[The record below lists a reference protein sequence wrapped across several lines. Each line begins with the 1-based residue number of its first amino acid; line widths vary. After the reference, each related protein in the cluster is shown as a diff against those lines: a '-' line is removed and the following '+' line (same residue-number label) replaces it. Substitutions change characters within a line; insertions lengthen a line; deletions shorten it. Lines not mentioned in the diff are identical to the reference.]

1 MKPALLLAL
10 LIATT
15 SASYGQDGPNLRY
28 DVGLNV
34 SCDDT
39 SLRTRIESLLSRGLR
54 SLDDVVVV
62 SLDRARYE
70 LAVVAIQDR
79 NPNGSAIGHS
89 ISLVIYD
96 HYPQR
101 SAEYLRNTLSRYQS
115 QMEADTTWFVTQINL
130 DDLSDVSRIRAHR
143 LLVGGSNALDTQ
155 LRGILDYFDAE
166 ILEPNRRLAQEFWD
180 RTQ

>member
-1 MKPALLLAL
+1 MKPALLFVLLLAS
-10 LIATT
+10 AN
-15 SASYGQDGPNLRY
+15 ASYGQDGPNLRY

-39 SLRTRIESLLSRGLR
+39 SLSRGLR

-79 NPNGSAIGHS
+79 NPNGSAAGHS

-96 HYPQR
+96 HYPQS

-155 LRGILDYFDAE
+155 IRGILDYFDAE
-166 ILEPNRRLAQEFWD
+166 ILEPNRRMAQEFWD

>member
-10 LIATT
+10 LFSTT

-39 SLRTRIESLLSRGLR
+39 TLRTRIESSLSRGLR

-62 SLDRARYE
+62 SLDRARCE
-70 LAVVAIQDR
+70 LAIVAIQDR
-79 NPNGSAIGHS
+79 N
-89 ISLVIYD
+89 
-96 HYPQR
+96 
-101 SAEYLRNTLSRYQS
+101 RYQD
-115 QMEADTTWFVTQINL
+115 QMEADTTWVLTQVNL
-130 DDLSDVSRIRAHR
+130 DGLRDVSRVRAHR

-166 ILEPNRRLAQEFWD
+166 ILEPNRRLAQELWD